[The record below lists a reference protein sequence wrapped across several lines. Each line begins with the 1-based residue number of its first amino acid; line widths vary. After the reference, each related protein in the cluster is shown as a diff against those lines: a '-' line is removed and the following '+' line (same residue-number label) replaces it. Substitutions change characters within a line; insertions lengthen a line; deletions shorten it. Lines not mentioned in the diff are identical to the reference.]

1 MVLLFI
7 IYLGGN
13 MKNLLRVSKA
23 VDLPVV
29 KSTLYKWRH
38 VNKFPGLFV
47 KLSGALFVD
56 LDALNTIIEKG
67 RLGRGGGDEQ

>member
-1 MVLLFI
+1 
-7 IYLGGN
+7 
-13 MKNLLRVSKA
+13 MKKLLRVSTV

-67 RLGRGGGDEQ
+67 RLGRGGGDGQ

>member
-7 IYLGGN
+7 IPLGGN
-13 MKNLLRVSKA
+13 MNKNLLRVSKA
-23 VDLPVV
+23 VDLPVA

-38 VNKFPGLFV
+38 INKFPGLFV

-56 LDALNTIIEKG
+56 RDAFNTIIEKG
-67 RLGRGGGDEQ
+67 RLGGQADGK